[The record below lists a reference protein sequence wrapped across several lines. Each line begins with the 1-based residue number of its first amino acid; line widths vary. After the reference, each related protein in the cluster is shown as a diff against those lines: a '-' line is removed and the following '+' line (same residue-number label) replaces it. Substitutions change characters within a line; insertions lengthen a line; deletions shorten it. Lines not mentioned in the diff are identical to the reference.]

1 MNKAVNV
8 IKIFTYYAFIHFTLS
23 LHRPSDRKC
32 SSKIFHKGRKEVWRQ
47 VRDSTQIFFF
57 QCNPGLLWLAIFL
70 CAEVVEK
77 INILYSRETHNFCA
91 MEEITHKDDSFWLC
105 WILSSIVTNQRSDLN
120 IGCKAT
126 LTFLAMIWTF
136 YWKLHCL
143 LSWITLLIR
152 VYLILALES

>member
-1 MNKAVNV
+1 MLSKYSL
-8 IKIFTYYAFIHFTLS
+8 TMLLFILLS
-23 LHRPSDRKC
+23 LSRDLQIENAVQRYFIKEEKKYEDRWE
-32 SSKIFHKGRKEVWRQ
+32 IVLRF
-47 VRDSTQIFFF
+47 FFF

-126 LTFLAMIWTF
+126 LMFLAMIWTF